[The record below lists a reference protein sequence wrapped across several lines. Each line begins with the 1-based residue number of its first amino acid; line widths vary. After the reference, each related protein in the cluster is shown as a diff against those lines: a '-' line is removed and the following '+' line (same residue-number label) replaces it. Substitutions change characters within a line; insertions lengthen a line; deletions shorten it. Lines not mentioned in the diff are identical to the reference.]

1 MTVTRAPG
9 PTTAVAR
16 RPKGSG
22 RTAGPVPLEGRWP
35 TANRKRAAAAAL
47 VLFGAAAFAQH
58 SPPAEAN
65 AAPAAAPFNSRIDAP
80 LFYQLLIGE
89 IELNAGHAGNAYQI
103 MLDAA
108 RRTRDEQLFRRATE
122 IALQARAGDQA
133 LAATQ
138 AWRLARPDS
147 REALQLQLQI
157 LLSLNRLGEIAEPLR
172 KLIDATPPAERA
184 ALIGSLPR
192 YLQRAA
198 DKRQAAVLLD
208 DVLQTY
214 RDDASTRNAAIVAS
228 GRGWLAA
235 GDAERALK
243 LARQAHDEDASAA
256 GPVLLA
262 LELMPGKPEAEGI
275 VTAYLKS
282 PGAEVGLRRA
292 YAGAL
297 LSAQRYAEAL
307 TQLEAVTRQQPEL
320 PGPWLTLGALQV
332 ELRQPRAAEESLQR
346 FIGLVQ
352 SAPPGAPQ
360 SADAEA
366 DAADEQHGNLAEQGL
381 TQAWL
386 LLAQAAEQRGDFAA
400 AEAWL
405 ARVESPQRALEVQTR
420 RAVLMARQGRVAEA
434 RELVRRAPERDPADA
449 RAKLL
454 AEVQLLREV
463 KQWGEAYS
471 LLQQANQRFPDDA
484 DLLYEQA
491 MMAEKVEQIDTMEQL
506 LRRVMVLKPDHA
518 HAYNALGYSLADRNV
533 RLQEAKTLI
542 QRALELTPGD
552 PFITDSLGWVEF
564 RLGNNDEALRLLR
577 KAYGTRPDTEIA
589 AHLGEVLWV
598 MGQQDEARR
607 IWAEGR
613 NRDAGNEVLRETLV
627 RLKAQ

>member
-1 MTVTRAPG
+1 MTVKRLQPRA
-9 PTTAVAR
+9 ACQ
-16 RPKGSG
+16 
-22 RTAGPVPLEGRWP
+22 
-35 TANRKRAAAAAL
+35 RAAAAAL
-47 VLFGAAAFAQH
+47 LLFSAASFAQKTL
-58 SPPAEAN
+58 PAEAN
-65 AAPAAAPFNSRIDAP
+65 VNPRPAPANSSIDAP

-89 IELNAGHAGNAYQI
+89 MELSAGQVGNAYQI

-108 RRTRDEQLFRRATE
+108 RRTRNEQLFRRATE
-122 IALQARAGDQA
+122 IALQARAGEQA

-138 AWRLARPDS
+138 AWRLAQPES

-157 LLSLNRLGEIAEPLR
+157 LLSLNRLGEIAAPLR
-172 KLIDATPPAERA
+172 ALIGMTPPHERA
-184 ALIGSLPR
+184 ALIASLPR
-192 YLQRAA
+192 FVQRAS
-198 DKRQAAVLLD
+198 DKQQAAVLLD

-214 RDDASTRNAAIVAS
+214 LDDAVTRNAALVAT
-228 GRGWLAA
+228 GRAWLAA
-235 GDAERALK
+235 GDADRALK
-243 LARQAHDEDASAA
+243 LARQAHGEDPGAS
-256 GPVLLA
+256 GPILLA
-262 LELMPGKPEAEGI
+262 LELMPGRPEAESL
-275 VTAYLKS
+275 VTGYLRA

-307 TQLEAVTRQQPEL
+307 LQLETITAQQPEL
-320 PGPWLTLGALQV
+320 AGPWLTLGALQV
-332 ELRQPRAAEESLQR
+332 ELRQPQAAERSLQR
-346 FIGLVQ
+346 YVSLAQ
-352 SAPPGAPQ
+352 SAAPKAAGATDGTDP
-360 SADAEA
+360 DVL
-366 DAADEQHGNLAEQGL
+366 HGNSGEQGL

-386 LLAQAAEQRGDFAA
+386 LLAQAAEQRGDYAA

-405 ARVESPQRALEVQTR
+405 ARVDNPQRALEVQTR
-420 RAVLMARQGRVAEA
+420 RAILLARQGRLDEA
-434 RELVRRAPERDPADA
+434 RSLVRRAPERDPGDA

-454 AEVQLLREV
+454 AEVQVLREV
-463 KQWGEAYS
+463 KQWDEAYK
-471 LLQQANQRFPDDA
+471 LLQSANQRFPDDS

-491 MMAEKVEQIDTMEQL
+491 MMAEKVGQIDAMEAQ
-506 LRRVMVLKPDHA
+506 LRRVMVLKPEHA
-518 HAYNALGYSLADRNV
+518 HAYNALGYSLADRGL
-533 RLQEAKTLI
+533 RLEEAKALI

-577 KAYGTRPDTEIA
+577 KAYATRPDAEIA
-589 AHLGEVLWV
+589 AHLGEVLWA